1 MRGVEEFS
9 DPLPIDDDEN
19 GRKLG
24 LFDPGD
30 FPPCPP
36 IPLGMNERL
45 APFIVCCLCLF
56 TSSRFAIRPRR
67 GGSADRL
74 DRLLADDA
82 GTL

>member
-1 MRGVEEFS
+1 MRGVEEFR
-9 DPLPIDDDEN
+9 DPLPADDDEN

-24 LFDPGD
+24 LLDPGD
-30 FPPCPP
+30 FP
-36 IPLGMNERL
+36 IPLGMNGRF

-56 TSSRFAIRPRR
+56 ISSRFAMRPRR

-82 GTL
+82 GTW